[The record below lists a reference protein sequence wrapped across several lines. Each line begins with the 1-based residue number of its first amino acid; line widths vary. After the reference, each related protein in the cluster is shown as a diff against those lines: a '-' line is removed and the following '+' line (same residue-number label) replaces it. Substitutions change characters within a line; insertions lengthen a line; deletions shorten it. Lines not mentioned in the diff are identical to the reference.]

1 MKLLTF
7 FQSSEFVKSLMA
19 AVTIPVIGSLVV
31 YLLGKSMKN
40 NGPPILAIILGLKTV
55 CSPTGN
61 TVKS

>member
-1 MKLLTF
+1 
-7 FQSSEFVKSLMA
+7 MA